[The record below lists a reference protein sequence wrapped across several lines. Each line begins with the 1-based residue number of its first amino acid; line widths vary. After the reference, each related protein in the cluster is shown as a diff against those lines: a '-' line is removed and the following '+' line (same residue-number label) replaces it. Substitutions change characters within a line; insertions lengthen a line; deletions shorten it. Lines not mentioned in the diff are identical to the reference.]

1 MRFAGYQRFDPSEN
15 DDDRNSKVG
24 APRKP
29 TPALRNSSVARRSQ
43 QAATV
48 QSDVDHR

>member
-29 TPALRNSSVARRSQ
+29 TPALRNSSVALPEPASGDC
-43 QAATV
+43 AE
-48 QSDVDHR
+48 